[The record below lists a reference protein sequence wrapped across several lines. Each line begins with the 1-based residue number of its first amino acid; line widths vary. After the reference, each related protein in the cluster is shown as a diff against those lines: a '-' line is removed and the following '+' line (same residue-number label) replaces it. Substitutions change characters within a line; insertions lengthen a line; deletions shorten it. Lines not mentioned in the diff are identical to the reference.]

1 MAILSTAITFLIG
14 MALLLACHW
23 IRYGRSVTRPSSM
36 ADEAFG
42 LSALSLPAGWRAA
55 KNLNEQAGIQ
65 ALDPLRGRYVIV
77 ISEFKSDS
85 PTLTLE
91 EHARLTMSTLVA
103 SKRLLAVR
111 GPWHRLVGGH
121 EALQYEVD
129 AWSHDWRVTYL
140 HTTVAGERGLHQI
153 LGWATSHRYSR
164 AGLDR
169 ILDGFSELPSAAP
182 VVATPL
188 PTPPP
193 DRDSTSRY
201 QVH

>member
-1 MAILSTAITFLIG
+1 M
-14 MALLLACHW
+14 
-23 IRYGRSVTRPSSM
+23 
-36 ADEAFG
+36 
-42 LSALSLPAGWRAA
+42 
-55 KNLNEQAGIQ
+55 
-65 ALDPLRGRYVIV
+65 IV
-77 ISEFKSDS
+77 ISEFKSDF
-85 PTLTLE
+85 PTLTLD
-91 EHARLTMSTLVA
+91 EHARLTLSTLVS

-111 GPWHRLVGGH
+111 GPWRRLVGGH
-121 EALQYEVD
+121 EALQYEID
-129 AWSHDWRVTYL
+129 AMSHDWRVTYL

-182 VVATPL
+182 VVATPP

-193 DRDSTSRY
+193 EWDSTSKY